1 MFAGLMVDLSGVAL
15 FKGLSAA
22 ELDTVVSAA
31 HKVRREGGAAFFEQG
46 APADVFYVLAEGR
59 VKMVQLAPDGHQVV
73 LRLVAPGSPFGGVAA
88 FGPPAYPVS
97 AEAIEASTALAW
109 DGRAMARLLHAH
121 ATLAVNAL
129 QFVAAQ
135 LRDVQDR
142 YRELVTEKVERR
154 VARTLLRLAR
164 DTGRKVEAG
173 VLIDLPLTREDLAE
187 MTGTTIYTVSRLIAA
202 WEEKGI
208 VEGGRQ
214 RVLIRQPHR
223 LVAIAEDL

>member
-1 MFAGLMVDLSGVAL
+1 MVDLSGVPL
-15 FKGLSAA
+15 FKGLSAD
-22 ELDTVVSAA
+22 ELQTVVSAA
-31 HKVRREGGAAFFEQG
+31 HRVSRPAGAHFFEQG
-46 APADVFYVLAEGR
+46 SPAEFFYVLAEGR
-59 VKMVQLAPDGHQVV
+59 VKMAQVTAEGHQVV

-88 FGPPAYPVS
+88 FGQSAYPVT
-97 AEAIEASTALAW
+97 AEAIEPSSALGW
-109 DGRAMARLLHAH
+109 DGRTMARLLAAH

-129 QFVAAQ
+129 HFVAAQ

-173 VLIDLPLTREDLAE
+173 VLIDLPLSREDLAE
-187 MTGTTIYTVSRLIAA
+187 MTGTTIFTVSRLIAA
-202 WEEKGI
+202 WEEKGL

-214 RVLIRQPHR
+214 RVLIRKPHG